1 MRRNRPG
8 CVQRRCIDLL
18 PWPACPATALPH
30 HLPPTQPSLPFPCLP
45 CSAPG
50 ATNRPDA
57 LDAALRRAGRFD
69 REIALGIPSE
79 AARCTILQV
88 LARRLRLAGAF
99 DFKAVA
105 KRTPGFVGADLQAL
119 MKEAAALA
127 VKRVFA
133 QLEAQQAQVAAQG
146 EQQQEQK
153 EQGAA
158 GPAAPAGGAEAA
170 AVPNGPAAP
179 AAAAAAAA
187 ASGSQE
193 QAQGG
198 SRLGQGPLSAAE
210 LAGLAVTMADFEAAI
225 PKVQPAVRR
234 EGFTTTPD
242 VTWDDVGSLAE
253 VGRARA

>member
-1 MRRNRPG
+1 M
-8 CVQRRCIDLL
+8 
-18 PWPACPATALPH
+18 
-30 HLPPTQPSLPFPCLP
+30 
-45 CSAPG
+45 
-50 ATNRPDA
+50 
-57 LDAALRRAGRFD
+57 
-69 REIALGIPSE
+69 
-79 AARCTILQV
+79 
-88 LARRLRLAGAF
+88 ARRLRLAGAF